1 MLMSTL
7 QVGELTIP
15 PDIHTLEGF
24 RAWVRTLEEPAP
36 MVCFVR
42 GAVFLEMSQNY
53 RTHAPV
59 ATTINAAL
67 TRLAEDDGVGMYC
80 TPPSWFTCVDAELST
95 EPDGFFVRYDSL
107 QRGLMHLHPK
117 HDNEMVGRPD
127 FVLEVV
133 SRSSRR
139 KDRKLLPDAYARAGI
154 GEYWL
159 IEVSKAGDLS
169 FRTKLLTDGTYVDAP
184 VDDEGWRDS
193 PTWGRSFRLRRL
205 VNPAGL
211 PEFRLDVRGA

>member
-1 MLMSTL
+1 MHMSTL
-7 QVGELTIP
+7 DIP
-15 PDIHTLEGF
+15 ADIHTLEGF

-59 ATTINAAL
+59 ATEINGVL
-67 TRLAEDDGVGMYC
+67 SRLAIELQTGMYC

-95 EPDGFFVRYDSL
+95 EPDGFFVRYDTL
-107 QRGLMHLHPK
+107 QRGDLHLNPER
-117 HDNEMVGRPD
+117 DNEMVGRPD

-139 KDRKLLPDAYARAGI
+139 KDRKLLPAAYAKAGVA
-154 GEYWL
+154 EYWL
-159 IEVSKAGDLS
+159 IEVGKEGEHLS
-169 FRTKLLTDGTYVDAP
+169 FRTLLLEDGAYVDAP
-184 VDDEGWRDS
+184 VDVDGWRDS

-211 PEFRLDVRGA
+211 PEFRLDHRGA